1 MRCLA
6 CFAVLLYHEHFF
18 HGSTFSLS
26 NEPSYAAMRQ
36 TPVLGNFFLEISWH
50 MTLLWLISGFLCE
63 RQLHQMLIRVQV
75 RRRQQ
80 QQHNHRQQKQYYHQ
94 RQIAVQRE
102 EEPTKNSSNNTSSND
117 WISPAVSSREAKQ
130 LWCWLVLEAL
140 CSIFLQRIASF
151 VSIVLLASN
160 GGLQAALGETRATSY
175 KRRKWKRVAV
185 MQRACGEP

>member
-130 LWCWLVLEAL
+130 HSGAGLSWRHYARFFSKGLLHL
-140 CSIFLQRIASF
+140 YPLYF
-151 VSIVLLASN
+151 LLAT
-160 GGLQAALGETRATSY
+160 AVY
-175 KRRKWKRVAV
+175 KRHSGRPELPRTNA
-185 MQRACGEP
+185 GNGTESL